1 MVKIEE
7 DIKLDFSDVLI
18 KPKRSNLKSRN
29 DVFLERVFITKHSK
43 QTISGIPLMIA
54 NMDTCGTFDMFLECQ
69 KHKIMTCIHKHYTIQ
84 DWHEFIS
91 NNKDINYDYISIS
104 TGISNDDFI
113 KIKELLQFYPKL
125 NIICIDIA
133 NGYTEYFQ
141 EVIKKYRT
149 EFPDKI
155 IIAGNVC
162 TSEMTEQ
169 LIISGADIV
178 KCGIGPGSACTTRKQ
193 TGVGYPQLS
202 CILECADAAHG
213 IGGLIISDGGCT
225 VPGDFSKAFGAGA
238 DFIMAGGYFSG
249 HDESGGDI
257 INENGKQYKTFYGMS
272 SDTAMKKY
280 SGGVANYRS
289 SEGKTVKIQYKGP
302 VKNTILDLL
311 GGIRSTL
318 TYVGASHLK
327 ELSKRCTF
335 IKVNNQLNTIYK

>member
-1 MVKIEE
+1 MYIDNE
-7 DIKLDFSDVLI
+7 IKLDFKDVLI
-18 KPKRSNLKSRN
+18 RPKRSNLKSRN